1 MTVTVTCED
10 VTVVGPPLPAGD
22 GEEAD
27 GEEADGEEGEGEG
40 EEGEG
45 EVEAGLV
52 ATGGCVTMTIGAEAR
67 SCVGPPDAA
76 CQAVKVAGPVEPSR
90 AGPYVKLTGAPTLR
104 LPAAAATGPVDVQPF
119 GTVTPTIPPAPSPQ
133 LPAV

>member
-27 GEEADGEEGEGEG
+27 GEEADGEEGEG